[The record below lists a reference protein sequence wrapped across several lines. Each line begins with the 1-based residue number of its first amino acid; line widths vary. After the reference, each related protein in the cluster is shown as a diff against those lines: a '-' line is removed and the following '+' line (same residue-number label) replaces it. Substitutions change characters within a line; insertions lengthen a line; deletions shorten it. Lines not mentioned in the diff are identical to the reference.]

1 MSVDD
6 RPFVDL
12 PEALVEEMLKK
23 SYELSSKLSAS
34 FQNIQSKQSELRETL
49 ASKSMLEKDTSLIK
63 TRTYPTSCGV
73 DGSYTIERL
82 LSTDMVATAAVAVEG
97 IIPPSEIRHWPKP
110 RHLCYVDTLSHSD
123 ATTLVLRALMMCLEI
138 ELADKAPHDVIMID
152 GSLTTPLIYINQA
165 LSRLDDVSVQLAA
178 ELSDRLESSLK
189 SYLKILNSTRSDKIY
204 VGVPKY
210 TTKKE
215 ISKNVFGLIDY
226 EDRGLLSFILEAG
239 EYVIPLEIQKPKS
252 PWHINDAPNSVSDT
266 LTEIYASLNELNI
279 VYYRPSAYLP
289 ALRMEIS
296 NSVASNPNRLAVLFE
311 AIGIQCGAPTIF
323 EPFPLYMA
331 DRMVKHLSS
340 ALPAIRKAATLEI
353 SMGWDNNYSKLYFA
367 MHGYRSE
374 WGK

>member
-1 MSVDD
+1 MSVED

-12 PEALVEEMLKK
+12 PEALVEEMLEN
-23 SYELSSKLSAS
+23 SYELSSKLSVS
-34 FQNIQSKQSELRETL
+34 FQNIQSKQSEFRETL
-49 ASKSMLEKDTSLIK
+49 ASKNMVEKDTSLIK

-97 IIPPSEIRHWPKP
+97 IVPPSEIRHWPTP
-110 RHLCYVDTLSHSD
+110 RHLCYVNTLSHSD
-123 ATTLVLRALMMCLEI
+123 ATSLILRALMMCLEI
-138 ELADKAPHDVIMID
+138 ELADRAPHDVIMMD

-165 LSRLDDVSVQLAA
+165 LGRIDDVSVHLAA
-178 ELSDRLESSLK
+178 KFMDRLESSLK
-189 SYLKILNSTRSDKIY
+189 SYLKILKSTRSDKIY

-215 ISKNVFGLIDY
+215 ISENIFGLIEY

-239 EYVIPLEIQKPKS
+239 EYVTPLEIQKPKS
-252 PWHINDAPNSVSDT
+252 PWHINNAPEEVSDT
-266 LTEIYASLNELNI
+266 LTEIYASLNDLQI

-289 ALRMEIS
+289 ALRIEIA
-296 NSVASNPNRLAVLFE
+296 NSVASNPNRLAILLE
-311 AIGIQCGAPTIF
+311 AIGIQCGAPAIF

-340 ALPAIRKAATLEI
+340 ALSAIRKAATLDI
-353 SMGWDNNYSKLYFA
+353 AMGWDNNYSKLYFA